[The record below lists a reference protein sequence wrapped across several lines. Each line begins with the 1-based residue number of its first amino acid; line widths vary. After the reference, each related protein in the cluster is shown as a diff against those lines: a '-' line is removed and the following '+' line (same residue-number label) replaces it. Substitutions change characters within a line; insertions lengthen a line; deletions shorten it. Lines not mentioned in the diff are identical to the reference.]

1 MSRHAAVVDAHRADA
16 VLDARAL
23 TLALSGTWRG
33 SYGTAAC
40 PVCQLE
46 RRPDQT
52 ALTLADGRVEETD
65 WAEVM
70 EVEVF
75 TTRTGPHA
83 AAGGVIMVGDGE
95 TRGCL
100 GPLDQAASSGLID
113 HLCRLPGFDLNRFVE
128 ASQARPPTRT
138 PVWRREPR

>member
-1 MSRHAAVVDAHRADA
+1 MELLVLVLWVAPTAGRMPGARNNRLRRA
-16 VLDARAL
+16 ARAATVDL
-23 TLALSGTWRG
+23 VVGDAGL
-33 SYGTAAC
+33 
-40 PVCQLE
+40 
-46 RRPDQT
+46 RR
-52 ALTLADGRVEETD
+52 TLADGRVEETD

-75 TTRTGPHA
+75 PTRTGPHA

-100 GPLDQAASSGLID
+100 VPLDQAASSGLID
-113 HLCRLPGFDLNRFVE
+113 YLCRLPGFDLNRFVE
-128 ASQARPPTRT
+128 ASQARPPTRP